1 MLLWWW
7 WLEKCRGLGIWR
19 SPFGASPALPP
30 TGKHIS
36 CVITRSFH
44 GDRPVLRHWAL
55 AQMLGS
61 VPMPTS
67 LFQQARAKLT
77 SFLSPKEQINL
88 LPTSKISLPCFSFA
102 WLEFFFYSGH
112 SILCWWQVLWIFSP
126 SPQLNFS
133 PWDPSC
139 PSEPKGAA
147 HQRRP
152 PGPKEI
158 SEKLHCAQSLGSIW
172 LFMTLWTVACQATLS
187 MGFSREEYWSGLPC
201 PPPGDL
207 SDPGIKPG
215 LPHCRQILY
224 LLSHRGSPWILEWVA

>member
-36 CVITRSFH
+36 CVITRSLC
-44 GDRPVLRHWAL
+44 GNRPVLWHWAL

-77 SFLSPKEQINL
+77 FFLSPKEQINL

-102 WLEFFFYSGH
+102 WLEFFLYSVTTQSFAGDRCCECFLPVH
-112 SILCWWQVLWIFSP
+112 SLTFHHGILAVLASLRVQRTKEDPLAPRRSP
-126 SPQLNFS
+126 KSY
-133 PWDPSC
+133 
-139 PSEPKGAA
+139 
-147 HQRRP
+147 
-152 PGPKEI
+152 
-158 SEKLHCAQSLGSIW
+158 
-172 LFMTLWTVACQATLS
+172 TVLS
-187 MGFSREEYWSGLPC
+187 HWV
-201 PPPGDL
+201 L
-207 SDPGIKPG
+207 SDSLWPCE
-215 LPHCRQILY
+215 L
-224 LLSHRGSPWILEWVA
+224 